1 MKFNQGMYAK
11 MRAKKNEPLS
21 TLRVR
26 TVRIVKKGVSITPI
40 TPGTETT
47 RIASLATSIEKIAPL
62 RKKQCVANKGK
73 NKADSRSSSVWDDA
87 GLVLVRAQEAFT
99 AEELKAFSGI
109 SSNEVVGRHLHK
121 LVQVVYLCKFILS
134 FFFFLHCSEV
144 WVLIS
149 STGESFHITWKYL
162 TQEAKVAFV
171 VSRVEALEVE
181 NSKLKK
187 DLIAAI
193 DEANTFKEKAKVLGD
208 DLRAERQ
215 LTLEKDEQLQAAKE
229 KIKTVTVKAVKAF
242 QQTKKYNTVLFSW
255 YYKGFKLLRWYLVKH
270 PSGVDM
276 ENLDLEV
283 VDQDKASQSTIAAPA
298 GDAPRDA
305 PLPPS
310 AGDDAISP

>member
-26 TVRIVKKGVSITPI
+26 TVRIVKKGVSITPA
-40 TPGTETT
+40 TPGIEKT

-62 RKKQCVANKGK
+62 RKKQRVANKGK

-121 LVQVVYLCKFILS
+121 LVQVRYLCKFILS
-134 FFFFLHCSEV
+134 FFFFLHCSKV

-149 STGESFHITWKYL
+149 STGESLHITWKYL
-162 TQEAKVAFV
+162 TQEAKVTFA

-187 DLIAAI
+187 DLITAI
-193 DEANTFKEKAKVLGD
+193 DEGNTFKEKAKVLGD

-242 QQTKKYNTVLFSW
+242 QQTKEYNTVLFSW